1 MTAPLRLCAATLC
14 ALLALALPA
23 AAFDVQSHKS
33 PNGHSFSLL
42 PMREAAQ
49 TVVHFVW
56 RGGDAYL
63 PAEKGN
69 LPELAPV
76 LLAQSGSTDMPIT
89 DLGTQLNAIGGGL
102 LFYSGTDALHG
113 LLIGVAGKMV
123 PTAQLMNAV
132 MARPKFD
139 ERWLKRLQRNFVE
152 NVTKDQATTGG
163 QAWRALREA
172 GMGNHPL
179 KQVRSKTPAENINK
193 ITIADIKDW
202 HRRSLSTGNLGIFA
216 AGPATAAEIGQAIDA
231 ALQGLPAQ
239 NKRKDYAPLAMR
251 YPGKTIL
258 LHDPKLAK
266 SYILVAGPV
275 PKNYAPSQE
284 ERELGM
290 AVLGVSDQSRLH
302 TALRTELRATYAFS
316 AWMSE
321 FSRDS
326 AVLYFQGE
334 VDTAQVAKALQ
345 TIETTYT
352 TLRQEG
358 ISAVEFPFAKR
369 LYANRAKTM
378 VSQPKDAANMMAEAW
393 LTNRSPV
400 QGLGYAQRATALQ
413 RAAVNR
419 VIATQFPSF
428 DSMTKIV
435 VSPDAKAVQAD
446 CVITHFTQAA
456 RCR

>member
-1 MTAPLRLCAATLC
+1 MPPFLRLAIATLC

-23 AAFDVQSHKS
+23 TAFEVQSHKT

-42 PMREAAQ
+42 PMREAGQ
-49 TVVHFVW
+49 TVVHFAW
-56 RGGDAYL
+56 RGGDGYL

-69 LPELAPV
+69 LTELAPV
-76 LLAQSGSTDMPIT
+76 LLAQGGSTDMPVAE
-89 DLGTQLNAIGGGL
+89 LGTRLNAIGGGL
-102 LFYSGTDALHG
+102 LFYTGTDALHG

-132 MARPKFD
+132 MARPAFD
-139 ERWLKRLQRNFVE
+139 ERWLKRLQRSFVE
-152 NVTKDQATTGG
+152 NVTADQATTGG
-163 QAWRALREA
+163 QAWRALREM

-179 KQVRSKTPAENINK
+179 KQVRSKTPPENIKK
-193 ITIADIKDW
+193 ITIADVKDW
-202 HRRSLSTGNLGIFA
+202 HKRSLSTGNLGIFA
-216 AGPATAAEIGQAIDA
+216 AGNASADEIGQAIDA

-239 NKRKDYAPLAMR
+239 NKRKDYPRLNMR

-266 SYILVAGPV
+266 SYILVAGPL
-275 PKNYAPSQE
+275 PKNYAPNQE
-284 ERELGM
+284 ARELGM

-302 TALRTELRATYAFS
+302 TALRKELRATYAFS
-316 AWMSE
+316 AWISD

-334 VDTAQVAKALQ
+334 SATPQVAQALQ
-345 TIETTYT
+345 TIKASYT
-352 TLRQEG
+352 SLRQDG
-358 ISAVEFPFAKR
+358 IGAVEFPFAKR
-369 LYANRAKTM
+369 LYANRAKTLL
-378 VSQPKDAANMMAEAW
+378 SQPRDAANMMAEAW
-393 LTNRSPV
+393 LTNRSPA
-400 QGLGYAQRATALQ
+400 QGLGYAQRAASLE
-413 RAAVNR
+413 RGAVNR
-419 VIATQFPSF
+419 VIAAEFPSF

-435 VSPDAKAVQAD
+435 VSPDAKAIKAD